1 MAVVADVL
9 FWIKKN
15 NRAYLLFP
23 QNVRVNVRQ
32 VATTRLPF
40 RSSLSQHP
48 MVMLI

>member
-23 QNVRVNVRQ
+23 QNVRVNVQ

-48 MVMLI
+48 MVISI